1 MHICTYIGE
10 YSVSHPYISTCFC
23 RKHPYSLASVL
34 DMVCKLHIRIMQADE
49 PRAFLH
55 GKYIAMNSCT
65 NMTVSD
71 QLQEKRHSLH
81 PLCLSGPSTRP
92 LQCHPTSG
100 PLQNAYGK
108 LKKAH
113 LSTRQQSSHM
123 NGPNAEQGCHA
134 LHHGNRG
141 QDNERTLHIVLAT
154 ETGLP
159 YR

>member
-1 MHICTYIGE
+1 MQLPLATETQCRPSLHL
-10 YSVSHPYISTCFC
+10 SVFLWKTSILPCFC
-23 RKHPYSLASVL
+23 TGYGVQAA
-34 DMVCKLHIRIMQADE
+34 HIVQADE

-65 NMTVSD
+65 NTTVSD
-71 QLQEKRHSLH
+71 QLQEKQHSLH
-81 PLCLSGPSTRP
+81 PLCLSGPSTQP

-100 PLQNAYGK
+100 SLQNAYRK